1 MAITTNL
8 KGDQKAYVLNEKM
21 PFITIFQLN
30 RNTGELT
37 QQYNVETLPANQYT
51 DSGEYGSEIVLHPSE
66 NWLYAS
72 HRGTGS
78 IIVYAILADGLLK
91 RIQVDNIRISCF
103 FFIFHIMFLIAKYR
117 SIEFYNH
124 FHTGS
129 TNIGNMATALYTQQV
144 RQTDVCSIAKEEP
157 NRCLQN

>member
-1 MAITTNL
+1 MFWVPEISLQVIEGNVIIKGTPSYTALPKGFGPRHMAITTNL

-78 IIVYAILADGLLK
+78 IIVYDVSNDGLLK
-91 RIQVDNIRISCF
+91 RIQVGNVRIS
-103 FFIFHIMFLIAKYR
+103 FLFASGIILYGEI
-117 SIEFYNH
+117 SINW
-124 FHTGS
+124 
-129 TNIGNMATALYTQQV
+129 IL
-144 RQTDVCSIAKEEP
+144 
-157 NRCLQN
+157 

>member
-1 MAITTNL
+1 MKDNVIVKGTPSYTALPKGFGPRHMAITTNL

-30 RNTGELT
+30 KDTGELT

-78 IIVYAILADGLLK
+78 IIVYAILSDGLLK
-91 RIQVDNIRISCF
+91 RTQVDNIRISCF
-103 FFIFHIMFLIAKYR
+103 YFHMLKKY
-117 SIEFYNH
+117 IPYCE
-124 FHTGS
+124 
-129 TNIGNMATALYTQQV
+129 MA
-144 RQTDVCSIAKEEP
+144 I
-157 NRCLQN
+157 N

>member
-103 FFIFHIMFLIAKYR
+103 FILKNMFLIARYR
-117 SIEFYNH
+117 SIEFYDH

-129 TNIGNMATALYTQQV
+129 TNFGNMATALYTQQV
-144 RQTDVCSIAKEEP
+144 WQTDVCSITKEEP
-157 NRCLQN
+157 YRCLQN